1 MTIEQVNVY
10 ELQSQIEQSVSDYGQ
25 AWNDEWKKLFI
36 NAREKMSE
44 ELNKSISDFEKQIMS
59 ASFNDVYYR
68 NLIDRALDELQDNR
82 ELSIGGIISEY
93 QRQGDDIAGNQFS
106 PYGTDD
112 LKESEVGTYLKS
124 SLREHNKLLISS
136 FRNLADSVKA
146 DVEREINKNLQGAVD
161 VIERMKTSFADNLK
175 SEGEE
180 YLSRLEKDLSE
191 KTEVLKKID
200 LIISNI
206 TELSNLYK

>member
-1 MTIEQVNVY
+1 
-10 ELQSQIEQSVSDYGQ
+10 
-25 AWNDEWKKLFI
+25 
-36 NAREKMSE
+36 
-44 ELNKSISDFEKQIMS
+44 
-59 ASFNDVYYR
+59 
-68 NLIDRALDELQDNR
+68 
-82 ELSIGGIISEY
+82 
-93 QRQGDDIAGNQFS
+93 
-106 PYGTDD
+106 
-112 LKESEVGTYLKS
+112 
-124 SLREHNKLLISS
+124 
-136 FRNLADSVKA
+136 LADSVKA